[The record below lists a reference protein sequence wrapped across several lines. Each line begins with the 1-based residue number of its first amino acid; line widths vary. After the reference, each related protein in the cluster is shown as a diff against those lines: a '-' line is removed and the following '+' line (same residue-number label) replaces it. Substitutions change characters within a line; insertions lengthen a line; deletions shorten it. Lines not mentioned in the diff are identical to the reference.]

1 MFFLFLSSLKFL
13 GFLWFF
19 FFGYLYYFVYINLI
33 NICRMVKGTMQLL
46 LRAIF
51 TLLIVLISEGHPVEI
66 TYLQSAVAKG
76 AGKNFLFFN

>member
-1 MFFLFLSSLKFL
+1 
-13 GFLWFF
+13 
-19 FFGYLYYFVYINLI
+19 
-33 NICRMVKGTMQLL
+33 MVKGTMQLL

-76 AGKNFLFFN
+76 AGKNFLFFD